1 MAVLTLSQSEQHEA
15 LLRRKIG
22 QIRCQ
27 PKMKGLK
34 TIACGLLILPVAW
47 ADCPVC
53 NLNLEIRGVLPE
65 PLVPG
70 LRPSLLLS
78 LAAALRASSG
88 EPMRISPEN

>member
-1 MAVLTLSQSEQHEA
+1 MAVLTLSQSEQHKA

-34 TIACGLLILPVAW
+34 KHCLLILPVAW

-53 NLNLEIRGVLPE
+53 NLNLETRGVLPE

-78 LAAALRASSG
+78 LASALRASSG
-88 EPMRISPEN
+88 EPMRINPEN